1 MSGLRAARRIYQVTG
16 AVIVCG
22 LLARMPDAPG
32 QVVKDWAARAALA
45 PGVTSVNREQL
56 PDPHIDRAIRSG
68 AGHPWQGGPAGV
80 NPFSGA
86 KQTPIELTGWTARG
100 ELTLSF
106 ELHHNSQPFEP
117 IADPS
122 LGPGWMHSMGSY
134 VTLWMHAGVQRAA
147 VVHVHSVRL
156 FELRGGSWS
165 PIDGYRDLLMPVGGG
180 YHLIL
185 KSQTRLEFEPSADP
199 NRFRLKR
206 IADANGNAITNEYN
220 AAGRWTRTADPSGRL
235 LVPHYAANGKLVNL
249 SYGIANFA
257 RQCLIAYDAAGRI
270 QRVTWPT
277 FTNDNGPQSCSVDL
291 SYDAADAIT
300 SVTDPVGSV
309 WEYGYDSGAPG
320 RLAWEQWA
328 GNSADQRQRYEF
340 VDKTH
345 RRIIDPSGVALEL
358 EFEIGAGGFPRLV
371 GSRDALDHLTALE
384 YGDPDYSWAPSVIV
398 TPSGDVS
405 RVDYDNA
412 GNAVGTIDPAGNRW
426 DMVWDVANNLLQLQE
441 PLNTDAWGVIEPM
454 RHRTD
459 YGYDANHNLIW
470 TRRYSS
476 ATEFVQT
483 TFARDAYGQIV
494 AITDPNG
501 HTTTYERD
509 VHGNVTRRTTPAGR
523 TRDWLYE
530 TDATTHGFTVPNAT
544 LDGRGERTNVIYNE
558 RGWLTMIDYPE
569 GTLDESYGW
578 GRLGELLRST
588 GADGLVT
595 YSYTPQ
601 GWPSDEMR
609 DAWMLHRSFAPNGL
623 VTALYEYHSSGVRTI
638 LKDYDAVNRLVS
650 VNDDGLV
657 TLFEFDADDRIA
669 AQHNS
674 NGSHA
679 AYAYAAGRPATITHR
694 GASGAEFLRFE
705 RSYQANGLLSQ
716 VVETNAF
723 SQVPA
728 IVRYGYDM
736 LNQLIREER
745 TDPFVVSFNDVYTRD
760 AAGNITRKD
769 SSLGGIT
776 DYERDADDLTLAM
789 LRDSFSTL
797 ATWDES
803 MCLTQKVKV
812 NEVTLEVEEF
822 NFTYDHAKRLQT
834 IWMNSPSYSGETHR
848 FTYGP
853 ATKRVGSLV
862 RRREYVGP
870 PVPPWQEPE
879 VVEPRYDDELLLRE
893 EKIAGEGGPAV
904 MTFANGKNINWRE
917 PESPEP
923 GGKTPASDGAPE
935 AERISFR
942 DTLIGSIFTVGVGS
956 GIGHAWDRARDSN
969 PGGVLPSLRGVTDAM
984 GEPEQFGVIRNAFG
998 EPIWQYG
1005 DGIPFGLGCDAG
1017 WRDQGDAGLV
1027 NVGGNWYDPELG
1039 TVVADASPGRY
1050 RNRARGPVWAMWD
1063 FWGRFSYHIRMQCY
1077 RTWLSETA
1085 PGSWQEEKTE
1095 AAIKKLELEERRR
1108 TCPRR
1113 HAAGCV
1119 RGISGPCSHCGR

>member
-1 MSGLRAARRIYQVTG
+1 MSGLHAAVLSRRLAEVVVVIVLLAGGTRAA
-16 AVIVCG
+16 
-22 LLARMPDAPG
+22 G
-32 QVVKDWAARAALA
+32 QVVTDTPVRRAIAS
-45 PGVTSVNREQL
+45 GVAEANRGQM

-68 AGHPWQGGPAGV
+68 GGHPWQGGPAGV
-80 NPFSGA
+80 NAYSGA
-86 KQTPIELTGWTARG
+86 KQTAIELAGWVARG
-100 ELTLSF
+100 RMPLSF
-106 ELHHNSQPFEP
+106 ELEHSSQPFEP
-117 IADPS
+117 ISDPS

-134 VTLWMHAGVQRAA
+134 VTVWTHAGVPRAA
-147 VVHVHSVRL
+147 LVHLHTVQL
-156 FELRGGSWS
+156 FELREGAWR
-165 PIDGYRDLLMPVGGG
+165 PMDGYRDQLVAVGGG
-180 YHLIL
+180 FHVIL
-185 KSQTRLEFEPSADP
+185 KSQVRLEFEPSADP

-206 IADANGNAITNEYN
+206 IVDTNNNAITNEYN
-220 AAGRWTRTADPSGRL
+220 AAGRWTRTSDPSGRL

-249 SYGIANFA
+249 SYGIAYFA
-257 RQCLIAYDAAGRI
+257 RQCLIAYDATGRI
-270 QRVTWPT
+270 QRITWPT
-277 FTNDNGPQSCSVDL
+277 FTNDNGPQSCSVDV
-291 SYDAADAIT
+291 SYDAANAIT
-300 SVTDPVGSV
+300 SVIDPAGNV
-309 WEYGYDSGAPG
+309 WDYGYDVSAPG

-328 GNSADQRQRYEF
+328 GNSSDQRQRYEF

-345 RRIIDPSGVALEL
+345 RRIIDPRGVALEL
-358 EFEIGAGGFPRLV
+358 EFEIGVDGFPRLV

-426 DMVWDVANNLLQLQE
+426 DYTFDVANNLVRVQE
-441 PLNTDAWGVIEPM
+441 PLVTDAWGVIEPM

-470 TRRYSS
+470 TRPYSS

-494 AITDPNG
+494 AITDANG
-501 HTTTYERD
+501 HTTSYERD
-509 VHGNVTRRTTPAGR
+509 VHGNVTLRTTPAGR
-523 TRDWLYE
+523 TRAWLYE
-530 TDATTHGFTVPNAT
+530 NEATTHGFTVPNAM
-544 LDGRGERTNVIYNE
+544 LDGRGERTNVVYNE

-569 GTLDESYGW
+569 GTVDESYGW

-595 YSYTPQ
+595 YYYTPQ
-601 GWPSDEMR
+601 GWLFDEIR

-623 VTALYEYHSSGVRTI
+623 VAAVYEYHSGGVRTI
-638 LKDYDAVNRLVS
+638 LKDYDAVNRLES
-650 VNDDGLV
+650 INDDGLV
-657 TLFEFDADDRIA
+657 TLFEFDDDGRLSV
-669 AQHNS
+669 QHNANAS
-674 NGSHA
+674 RA
-679 AYAYAAGRPATITHR
+679 EYVYVAGRPASITHF
-694 GASGAEFLRFE
+694 GAAGTEFLRFE
-705 RSYQANGLLSQ
+705 RSYQANGLLSE
-716 VVETNAF
+716 VVESSPF
-723 SQVPA
+723 STVPA
-728 IVRYGYDM
+728 VVRYGYDM
-736 LNQLIREER
+736 LNRLIREER
-745 TDPFVVSFNDVYTRD
+745 TDPFVVSFNDSYTRD
-760 AAGNITRKD
+760 AGGNITRKD

-776 DYERDADDLTLAM
+776 DYVRDADDLTLAM

-812 NEVTLEVEEF
+812 NEVTLEVEEL

-917 PESPEP
+917 PESGEP
-923 GGKTPASDGAPE
+923 GGKTPASDGVPTSGFGLGNTPE
-935 AERISFR
+935 DYANAIPIGYGKPIGIRITVDEPDDLTPYYDRSFWR
-942 DTLIGSIFTVGVGS
+942 R
-956 GIGHAWDRARDSN
+956 AWLDVRS
-969 PGGVLPSLRGVTDAM
+969 SLRGVTNSM

-998 EPIWQYG
+998 EVIWQYG
-1005 DGIPFGLGCDAG
+1005 HGIPAGLGCDAG

-1027 NVGGNWYDPELG
+1027 NVGGSWYDPALG
-1039 TVVADASPGRY
+1039 MGLSDP
-1050 RNRARGPVWAMWD
+1050 WD
-1063 FWGRFSYHIRMQCY
+1063 FWGRFFFHLTRQCY
-1077 RTWLSETA
+1077 RKWLTETA
-1085 PGSWQEEKTE
+1085 PGSPEEEKVE
-1095 AAIKKLELEERRR
+1095 DAIKKLEQDERRWR
-1108 TCPRR
+1108 CPGN

-1119 RGISGPCSHCGR
+1119 RGVSGCCERCGR